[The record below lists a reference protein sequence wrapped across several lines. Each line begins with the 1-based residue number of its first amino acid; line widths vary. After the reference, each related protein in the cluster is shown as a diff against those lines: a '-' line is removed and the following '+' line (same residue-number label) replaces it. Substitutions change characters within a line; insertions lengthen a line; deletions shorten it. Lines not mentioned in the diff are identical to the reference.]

1 MPFSTAERE
10 VLLQRR
16 VADDGT
22 IATRSIGGSDWACQ
36 QITCEWWDEARGA
49 YELFT
54 SELVILEASAG
65 NAEAAARRLGA
76 LQGIAGVPIDQEVR
90 GLAEQLVANG
100 GVPPGA
106 EADALH
112 VAVAAVH
119 RTDYL
124 LTWNFRHIDDAT
136 TKPVIRSI
144 CATAGYTGPE
154 ICSPMERLQWGN
166 DDAQG

>member
-1 MPFSTAERE
+1 MTKSVYIETSIPSYLTARPSRD
-10 VLLQRR
+10 VR
-16 VADDGT
+16 A
-22 IATRSIGGSDWACQ
+22 AAWQ
-36 QITCEWWDEARGA
+36 QITGEWWDEARGA

-65 NAEAAARRLGA
+65 NAEAAARRLEA
-76 LQGIAGVPIDQEVR
+76 LQGIAEVPIDQEVQ

-112 VAVAAVH
+112 IAVAAVH
-119 RTDYL
+119 RMDCL
-124 LTWNFRHIDDAT
+124 LTWNFWHIDNAA

-144 CATAGYTGPE
+144 CATAGYTCPE
-154 ICSPMERLQWGN
+154 ICSPMELLQWGN